1 MDDTN
6 GIVERI
12 KRVLES
18 HDIDDQSLINS
29 LILEGIASNSK
40 QLAKIREETKGHND
54 VHLKISEE
62 HTQRQQEITKVH
74 DSVDERLK
82 NIENVVYFPS
92 RHPKRFTAMVFG
104 LLFLLNLWFISGFR
118 ELLLQMMNAPD
129 WLIDLLVPGAVP

>member
-18 HDIDDQSLINS
+18 HEVDDQSLINA

-40 QLAKIREETKGHND
+40 QLQKIRDETKGHNQ

-62 HTQRQQEITKVH
+62 HTRRQQEIEKVH
-74 DSVDERLK
+74 NSIDERLER
-82 NIENVVYFPS
+82 IENVVYFPS

-104 LLFLLNLWFISGFR
+104 LLFLLNMWFISGFR

-129 WLIDLLVPGAVP
+129 WLIDLLVPGAMP

>member
-18 HDIDDQSLINS
+18 HEVDDQSLINA

-40 QLAKIREETKGHND
+40 QLQKIRDETRGHNQ

-62 HTQRQQEITKVH
+62 QTRRQQEITKVH
-74 DSVDERLK
+74 DSVGERLEH
-82 NIENVVYFPS
+82 IENVVYFPS